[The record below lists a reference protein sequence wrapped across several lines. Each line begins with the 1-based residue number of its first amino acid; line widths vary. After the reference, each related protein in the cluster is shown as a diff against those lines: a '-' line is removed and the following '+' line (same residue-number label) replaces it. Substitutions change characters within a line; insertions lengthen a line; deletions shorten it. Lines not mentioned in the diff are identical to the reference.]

1 MIGHS
6 LGRME
11 SSIKNV
17 TLILFILGSS
27 GILAGTVLILFIL
40 GSSGILAG
48 TSAFDLIH
56 APMTLPPCTY
66 GPITM
71 HL

>member
-1 MIGHS
+1 MLDGLVSANNWKMISNALDGQ
-6 LGRME
+6 
-11 SSIKNV
+11 
-17 TLILFILGSS
+17 LI
-27 GILAGTVLILFIL
+27 
-40 GSSGILAG
+40 AG
-48 TSAFDLIH
+48 TSAFELIH